1 MVFMHRLYHFRQ
13 RLAILII
20 TFASAFNSNAQVS
33 NTFYHMYGIPQANQ
47 LNPAFQSECNIYFGF
62 PMLSPLSINI
72 ESNPLSY
79 KDIFSYNSQLD
90 AMITFMHPDADKAD
104 LQAFLNTLKP
114 VNNISS
120 NIRTNPLSTG
130 WRNGPFYF
138 TLDLTEKIDQDF
150 RFTED
155 FMEFALNGNKNR
167 ERFNF
172 SETGIDL
179 NYYREFAI
187 GVSYNYEDEF
197 QIGARVKL
205 LFGLAN
211 ITTRL
216 SDITLKASEEEW
228 ELNSS
233 IMLDVNGPFL
243 YIPVDSAGYVILDS
257 IDVDP
262 ALEDDYMAAL
272 LDNVGTIM
280 GIHNPGIGIDFGFS
294 FSPIENLSFS
304 ASVNDLGFIR
314 WKGDAYHFEQDG
326 SLEWEG
332 IEVKLD
338 DDRDYGEM
346 LLDSVENQ
354 FNFTSSME
362 PYTNFLSGKL
372 YLGAAYEI
380 NEMVKFGIV
389 NKTRIYHTRFF
400 NHLTLSAN
408 VRPIR
413 MFSATLSYSII
424 GKNYSNFG
432 LGLALK
438 AGPFNLYFIT
448 DQAPGGYLW
457 PETINSFNMRFG
469 MNLVFG
475 CAKIPK
481 KLRDRPLID

>member
-1 MVFMHRLYHFRQ
+1 MLVIAGFLTIFG
-13 RLAILII
+13 L
-20 TFASAFNSNAQVS
+20 NSFGQVS
-33 NTFYHMYGIPQANQ
+33 STLYHMYGVPQANH
-47 LNPAFQSECNIYFGF
+47 LNPAFQSECNMYLGF

-79 KDIFSYNSQLD
+79 KNIFSYDSQLD
-90 AMITFMHPDADKAD
+90 AMITFMHPNADK
-104 LQAFLNTLKP
+104 QAFLNTLKP
-114 VNNISS
+114 VNNFSFHIG
-120 NIRTNPLSTG
+120 TNPLSTG
-130 WRNGPFYF
+130 WRNGQFYF

-155 FMEFALNGNKNR
+155 FMEFAIYGNKNS

-179 NYYREFAI
+179 SYYREFAV

-197 QIGARVKL
+197 QIGARAKL

-211 ITTRL
+211 MITRL
-216 SDITLKASEEEW
+216 SDITLKASEDKW

-233 IMLDVNGPFL
+233 IMLDVTGPFL
-243 YIPVDSAGYVILDS
+243 YIPVDSTGYVIWDS
-257 IDVDP
+257 INVDP
-262 ALEDDYMAAL
+262 AVEEDYMGAL

-280 GIHNPGIGIDFGFS
+280 GINNLGVGIDFGFC
-294 FSPIENLSFS
+294 FSPVENLSFS

-314 WKGDAYHFEQDG
+314 WQNDAYHLEQDG
-326 SLEWEG
+326 SIEWEG
-332 IEVKLD
+332 IEVELED
-338 DDRDYGEM
+338 DQDYGEM
-346 LLDSVENQ
+346 LLDSLENQ
-354 FNFTSSME
+354 YNFTSVTGS
-362 PYTNFLSGKL
+362 YTNFLSGKL

-380 NEMVKFGIV
+380 NDMIKFGVV
-389 NKTRIYHTRFF
+389 NKTRIHHARFF

-424 GKNYSNFG
+424 GKNYTNFG
-432 LGLALK
+432 MGLALK

-457 PETINSFNMRFG
+457 PETINSFNFRFG

-481 KLRDRPLID
+481 KLRDRPLLD